1 MGLPTEENLNFWRY
15 ISFARFV
22 WLLQNK
28 KLWLSR
34 ADLLGDPWEISL
46 AGNQLDPV
54 IARHPITPLGQTVPQ
69 ENAIDRSKRI
79 IKLWRE
85 KTFVSCWSASDHE
98 NHALWRIYCQTS
110 EGVAIQTTQAQM
122 KISIGELPL
131 YKVIYEQPGDAR
143 RTPTIQDLLTKK
155 RTMFAY
161 EQEMRIVRVADERAH
176 QEDLGYALD
185 WDPEKHAHAIK
196 VHPEADSSFMET
208 VIAVVEQY
216 ASKLKGQVSWSAM
229 REPPPF

>member
-1 MGLPTEENLNFWRY
+1 MGLPTEENLKLWRY

-131 YKVIYEQPGDAR
+131 YKVTYEQPGDAR
-143 RTPTIQDLLTKK
+143 RTPTIQDLLKKNGRCSHTSKRCGLCGLLMSEPTKK
-155 RTMFAY
+155 SSDTHWTGTRKNTR
-161 EQEMRIVRVADERAH
+161 MRSRCIRR
-176 QEDLGYALD
+176 
-185 WDPEKHAHAIK
+185 PI
-196 VHPEADSSFMET
+196 HP
-208 VIAVVEQY
+208 
-216 ASKLKGQVSWSAM
+216 SWKRLSQ
-229 REPPPF
+229 